1 MEGNADAV
9 TWRKARASGANG
21 GQCVE
26 IGTTKNCLVVLIR
39 DTKSRERGHLTVT
52 LGTFQR
58 FIVDI
63 TKR

>member
-1 MEGNADAV
+1 MDADTV

-26 IGTTKNCLVVLIR
+26 IGTTTDSLVVLIR

-52 LGTFQR
+52 RETFLR
-58 FIVDI
+58 FMEDI
-63 TKR
+63 TKA